1 MTSSQGEKKLN
12 AQNVYRF
19 PGSDRVLEVDSH
31 GAWHI
36 GPGTGQVYVSPG
48 AGQVIVH
55 PGQGQ
60 VVVSPGQGQVI
71 VKKGGTGQVIVDD

>member
-1 MTSSQGEKKLN
+1 MN
-12 AQNVYRF
+12 ARNIYEI
-19 PGSDRVLEVDSH
+19 PNSDRVLEVDSD

-36 GPGTGQVYVSPG
+36 GPGRGQVYISPR

-60 VVVSPGQGQVI
+60 VIASPGQGQVI
-71 VKKGGTGQVIVDD
+71 VRKGGTGQVIVED

>member
-1 MTSSQGEKKLN
+1 MN
-12 AQNVYRF
+12 DQNVYVF
-19 PGSDRVLEVDSH
+19 PGSDRVLEIDPD

-36 GPGTGQVYVSPG
+36 GPGTGQVYISPG

-60 VVVSPGQGQVI
+60 VIVSPGQGQVV